1 MPRYANSFPCSGKY
15 IMREEKPKNER
26 MLARIPIPQAAQES
40 PSTEINKNKNERK
53 DFEVDIS
60 FVFCQS
66 I

>member
-1 MPRYANSFPCSGKY
+1 
-15 IMREEKPKNER
+15 MREENPKNER
-26 MLARIPIPQAAQES
+26 ILARSPIPQAAQES

-66 I
+66 V